1 MSFNRPVTEAEIE
14 DGLSLVARLI
24 ECYGDSY
31 WPIFERLE
39 KELLDR
45 QNRRLNMADKISQY
59 SNRSLNT
66 ARKT

>member
-1 MSFNRPVTEAEIE
+1 
-14 DGLSLVARLI
+14 VARLI

-59 SNRSLNT
+59 SNRSPKT
-66 ARKT
+66 ARKS

>member
-1 MSFNRPVTEAEIE
+1 MRYNRPVTEAEIE
-14 DGLSLVARLI
+14 DGLSVVARLI

-59 SNRSLNT
+59 SNRSFNT
-66 ARKT
+66 KRKT

>member
-1 MSFNRPVTEAEIE
+1 MSLNRPVTEEE
-14 DGLSLVARLI
+14 LENGLSIVARLI

-45 QNRRLNMADKISQY
+45 QKRRLNMADKISQY
-59 SNRSLNT
+59 SNRSLKT

>member
-45 QNRRLNMADKISQY
+45 RNRRLNMADKISQY
-59 SNRSLNT
+59 SNRSLKT
-66 ARKT
+66 VRKT

>member
-1 MSFNRPVTEAEIE
+1 MNFNRPVTEEEIE